1 MVKLLFVIQ
10 FKPQTSLKKDFSQY
24 LSDKVPTK
32 VNFIYSTK
40 VQYYHIYMERFLVDI
55 KETHLVTVAFRT
67 GQLLI
72 GETVDVNVSPA
83 EVAVASPSDSAL

>member
-1 MVKLLFVIQ
+1 
-10 FKPQTSLKKDFSQY
+10 
-24 LSDKVPTK
+24 
-32 VNFIYSTK
+32 
-40 VQYYHIYMERFLVDI
+40 MERFLVDI